1 MNKKLPQIK
10 YTAKDFD
17 SIKKELVEYSKRYY
31 PETYSDFNKASFGSL
46 VLDTVS
52 YVGDVLSFYLDYQYN
67 ESMLNTAIE
76 FDNILKISKQL
87 GYKYN
92 PKSTAYGFVTLYV
105 SVPASSNGLG
115 PDINYIPI
123 LKKGSSFTSTGGQTF
138 TLFQDVDF
146 SNTANEVIVS
156 NVDSTTGTPIS
167 YAIKTFG
174 IVQSGFYSQKFI
186 SIGNF
191 ERFKKIELD
200 DTNVLEIV
208 SVNDSDGNEYYEV
221 ENLSQDVIFKEV
233 SNNNF
238 QADGIPSVLKPF
250 PVPRRF
256 VVEKTR
262 TSTMLQFGYGSEDE
276 LSNPSVVEPS
286 QNIIQLHG
294 RKYSSATSFDPT
306 NLIKTDK
313 FGVSPSNTN
322 LTVVYRKSN
331 SIASNVAANSITR
344 VKNTSFTFPY
354 FENTNAQRRS
364 AVQIS
369 LEVNNEEPL
378 VGEVRLDAAE
388 ELKRNTLD
396 YYASQNRA
404 VSLLDYQALIYNMP
418 SNFGRVKRC
427 SIVQDTNSF
436 KRNLNIYVISE
447 TNAGTLTTANSIV
460 KGNIKTWLTQYKMIN
475 DTIDILDGIV
485 INFGIEFNIIIDSY
499 YDRAD
504 VLNKALTEI
513 QLMFTNTKM
522 DIGQSISIADI
533 YSKLNRVTGVI
544 DTTNVSIVQK
554 YGGLYSNIAIDLNN
568 LTTFDGKYVNCPKNV
583 VYEVKYPALDIKGT
597 VS

>member
-46 VLDTVS
+46 MLDTVS

-67 ESMLNTAIE
+67 ESMLNTAVE

-92 PKSTAYGFVTLYV
+92 PKSTAYGFITLYV

-123 LKKGSSFTSTGGQTF
+123 LKKGSSFNSTGGQIF
-138 TLFQDVDF
+138 TLLQDVDF
-146 SNTANEVIVS
+146 SNSSNEVVVAT
-156 NVDSTTGTPIS
+156 VDSTTGVPTT

-174 IVQSGFYSQKFI
+174 IVQSGFYTQKFI
-186 SIGNF
+186 TIGDY
-191 ERFKKIELD
+191 ERFKKIDLD
-200 DTNVLEIV
+200 DTNVLEII
-208 SVNDSDGNEYYEV
+208 SVYDTEGNEYYEV
-221 ENLSQDVIFKEV
+221 ENLSQDIIFKEV

-238 QADGIPSVLKPF
+238 QNDGVPSILKPF

-262 TSTMLQFGYGSEDE
+262 TSTILQFGYGSEDQ
-276 LSNPSVVEPS
+276 LTDSSFIEPS
-286 QNIIQLHG
+286 QNVLQLHG
-294 RKYSSATSFDPT
+294 RKYSTATSFDPT

-322 LTVVYRKSN
+322 LTVTYRKSN
-331 SIASNVAANSITR
+331 AIASNVATNSITKVR
-344 VKNTSFTFPY
+344 TTSFTFPY
-354 FENTNAQRRS
+354 FENTNANQRS
-364 AVQIS
+364 NVQTS

-378 VGEVRLDAAE
+378 VGETRLDASE
-388 ELKRNTLD
+388 ELKRNTID

-404 VSLLDYQALIYNMP
+404 VSLVDYQALIYNMP
-418 SNFGRVKRC
+418 SNFGRIKRC
-427 SIVQDTNSF
+427 AIFQDTNSF

-447 TNAGTLTTANSIV
+447 NNSQVLTTANSIV
-460 KGNIKTWLTQYKMIN
+460 KNNVKTWLTQYKMIN
-475 DTIDILDGIV
+475 DTIDILDAVV
-485 INFGIEFNIIIDSY
+485 INFGIDFNIIVDSY
-499 YDRAD
+499 YDRTD

-533 YSKLNRVTGVI
+533 YSKLNRVNGVV
-544 DTTNVSIVQK
+544 DTTSVVITQK
-554 YGGLYSNIAIDLNN
+554 YGGIYAANPVNLDE

-583 VYEVKYPALDIKGT
+583 IYEVKFPSLDIKGT